1 MYMSFEATL
10 LWNFITAAPGTNV
23 HPSFLSV
30 FPGQAKQD
38 AVGGKVDDWGAQ
50 LSHDFVVTVTR
61 VA

>member
-1 MYMSFEATL
+1 MSFEATP

-30 FPGQAKQD
+30 FPGWVKQD
-38 AVGGKVDDWGAQ
+38 AVEGKVDNWGAQ
-50 LSHDFVVTVTR
+50 LSHDFVVTVAR